1 MIQQKSAA
9 VVEMTGANKVIE
21 AMKQIGVETVFGY
34 PGGAILP
41 IYDALYQSGIR
52 HVLTRHEQ
60 AAIHAAEGYAKA
72 TGRVGTVIA
81 TSGPGATNLVTG
93 IADAYMDSVPIVV
106 ITGQV
111 ATPFIGTDAF
121 QEVDVIGITAPVTKY
136 SMQARTAEEL
146 PDLLAEAYRIA
157 SAGRQGPVLLDIPKD
172 IASTLCKYPPSA
184 PVQQSPARTAPH
196 MDAGQL
202 EAIRRAIAEAKQPL
216 LYIGGGIVSG
226 NASAELRRFA
236 QETGIPVC
244 STLMGLGAY
253 PPDDPLFLGMLG
265 MHGTYAAN
273 MAVYHCDL
281 LLACGVRFDD
291 RVTGKLERFS
301 PQSKKIHIDIDPS
314 ELGKIVPVEYS
325 LACDV
330 KEALQ
335 ALLHPSPTPDCEQW
349 RNQVLQWAQEY
360 PLSYDQEHSGQLK
373 PQFVIDLLSTVTE
386 GRAIVTTEV
395 GQHQMWAAHFYR
407 AREPRTF
414 LTSGGLG
421 TMGFGFPAAI
431 GAQIAKPESTVV
443 CIAGDASFQ
452 MNIQELQT
460 IAERN
465 IPVKVFIINNRF
477 LGMVRQW
484 QEMFYENRLSES
496 QISGPDFVKVAEAY
510 GVKGLRAE
518 TVAEAERVIHEALAH
533 PGPVVVD
540 FLVEAGENVFPM
552 VPPGKAN
559 SELIVRGWEE

>member
-1 MIQQKSAA
+1 MEQPKNDAT
-9 VVEMTGANKVIE
+9 VDMTGAKKVIE
-21 AMKQIGVETVFGY
+21 TLKQLGVDTVFGY

-52 HVLTRHEQ
+52 HILTRHEQ

-93 IADAYMDSVPIVV
+93 IADAYMDSVPLVV

-111 ATPFIGTDAF
+111 ASSFIGTDAF

-136 SMQARTAEEL
+136 SFQARTPEEL
-146 PDLLAEAYRIA
+146 PSLLAEAYQIA
-157 SAGRQGPVLLDIPKD
+157 STGRPGPVLIDIPKD
-172 IASTLCKYPPSA
+172 IASTHCIYQTAL
-184 PVQQSPARTAPH
+184 PATKRIKQTISEIDRDQ
-196 MDAGQL
+196 M
-202 EAIRRAIAEAKQPL
+202 EAIRQAISQAKRPL
-216 LYIGGGIVSG
+216 LYIGGGIISG
-226 NASAELRRFA
+226 NASEELRRFA
-236 QETGIPVC
+236 KETGIPVC

-253 PPDDPLFLGMLG
+253 PPDDSLFLGMLG

-301 PQSKKIHIDIDPS
+301 PQSTKIHIDIDPS
-314 ELGKIVPVEYS
+314 ELGKIVPVDYS
-325 LACDV
+325 LVCDV
-330 KEALQ
+330 KTALQ
-335 ALLHPSPTPDCEQW
+335 ALSLPSPIPDCENWRTQVQQW
-349 RNQVLQWAQEY
+349 THEY
-360 PLSYDQEHSGQLK
+360 PLLYDQDQARALK
-373 PQFVIDLLSTVTE
+373 PQFVIDLLSNITD
-386 GRAIVTTEV
+386 GNAIVTTEV
-395 GQHQMWAAHFYR
+395 GQHQMWAAHYYR
-407 AREPRTF
+407 AKKPRTF

-431 GAQIAKPESTVV
+431 GAQIAMPESTVV

-460 IAERN
+460 IAELN

-496 QISGPDFVKVAEAY
+496 QIGGPDFVKVAEAFC
-510 GVKGLRAE
+510 VKGLRAA
-518 TVAEAERVIHEALAH
+518 TVADAELVIQEALAH

-540 FLVEAGENVFPM
+540 FLVEESENVFPM
-552 VPPGKAN
+552 VPPGRAN
-559 SELIVRGWEE
+559 SELIVKGWEE